1 METATVEKEAPKVS
15 TNLERNIAYLNST
28 LGYGKSFDIVLRR
41 FNVAGKEIAIYFVN
55 GFVKDE
61 VMALIL
67 RNLDE
72 LKRGE
77 VSPNSLKKLFNEHI
91 NHIQAEVVDDLEKV
105 IDQVLSGPLALL
117 IEGEEQALI
126 IDLRVYPSR
135 APQEPDL
142 EKVVR
147 GPRDGFVET
156 VLINTLLIRRRLRD
170 PRLRNEIMQVGT
182 RSKTD
187 VCISYIEDIANPELV
202 KRVKEKLQKVKIDGI
217 PMAEKAIEELIEP
230 GKYGHLFPKVRFT
243 ERPDVAVSH
252 LLEGRI
258 LVMVDTSPS
267 VIITPCTLWDHLQA
281 AEEYRQGPPVGVY
294 IRWVR
299 YIGIVISLFLLPLW
313 FLFAVQPE
321 LLPPAL
327 RFIGPNE
334 TGRVPLIVQF
344 LLAELAIDMIRLATI
359 HTPSPLATSTGIIA
373 AILIGDVAIS
383 VGLFNAEV
391 IMYTAIAAVASFM
404 IPSYEMSWA
413 VRIVRLFLLLTT
425 AAFRLPGLIIA
436 TLLVLA
442 YLVRTKSMG
451 IPYMW
456 PLIPFN
462 AKEML
467 AVLVRQPV
475 SVRNTRPAILRP
487 QDVMRQATPEPARK
501 PENGRKERE
510 K

>member
-1 METATVEKEAPKVS
+1 MGAAVEKEAPKVS
-15 TNLERNIAYLNST
+15 ANLERNIAYLNST

-41 FNVAGKEIAIYFVN
+41 FNVAGKDIAMYFVN
-55 GFVKDE
+55 GFIKDD

-67 RNLDE
+67 RNLDD
-72 LKRGE
+72 LKRVD
-77 VSPNSLKKLFNEHI
+77 VSPNSFKKLFNEHI
-91 NHIQAEVVDDLEKV
+91 NHIQVDQVDNLEKV

-117 IEGEEQALI
+117 IDGEEQALI
-126 IDLRVYPSR
+126 IDLRMYPSR

-156 VLINTLLIRRRLRD
+156 LVQNALLIRRRLRD
-170 PRLRNEIMQVGT
+170 PRLRNEVMQVGT

-187 VCISYIEDIANPELV
+187 IVVSYIEDIANPELV
-202 KRVKEKLQKVKIDGI
+202 KKVKENLQKVKIDGI
-217 PMAEKAIEELIEP
+217 PMAEKAIEELIQP
-230 GKYGHLFPKVRFT
+230 GKFGHLFPKVRFT

-252 LLEGRI
+252 LLEGRV

-267 VIITPCTLWDHLQA
+267 IIIAPCTLWDHLQA

-299 YIGIVISLFLLPLW
+299 YLGILAALFLLPLW
-313 FLFAVQPE
+313 FLFAIQPE

-327 RFIGPNE
+327 KFIGPNE
-334 TGRVPLIVQF
+334 PGKIPLIGQF
-344 LLAELAIDMIRLATI
+344 LMAELAIDMIRLATV

-391 IMYTAIAAVASFM
+391 VMYTAIAAVASFM

-413 VRIVRLFLLLTT
+413 VRIVRLFLLLAT
-425 AAFRLPGLIIA
+425 AALQLPGLIIA
-436 TLLVLA
+436 TLVVLA
-442 YLVRTKSMG
+442 YLVRTKSLG
-451 IPYMW
+451 VPYMW

-467 AVLVRQPV
+467 AVVVRTPV
-475 SVRNTRPAILRP
+475 SARNTRPAIFHPR
-487 QDVMRQATPEPARK
+487 DVMRQATPEPARK
-501 PENGRKERE
+501 RENGKKERE

>member
-1 METATVEKEAPKVS
+1 MGAAATVEKEAPKVS
-15 TNLERNIAYLNST
+15 TNLERNIAYLNSI

-41 FNVAGKEIAIYFVN
+41 FNVAGKEIAMYFVN
-55 GFVKDE
+55 GFVKDD

-72 LKRGE
+72 LKKVD
-77 VSPNSLKKLFNEHI
+77 VSPNSFKKLFNEHI
-91 NHIQAEVVDDLEKV
+91 NHIQVDQVDDLEKV

-117 IEGEEQALI
+117 IDGEEKALI

-135 APQEPDL
+135 SPQEPDL

-156 VLINTLLIRRRLRD
+156 IVMNILLIRRRLRD
-170 PRLRNEIMQVGT
+170 PRLRNEVMQVGT

-187 VCISYIEDIANPELV
+187 ICISYIDDIANPDLV
-202 KRVKEKLQKVKIDGI
+202 KQIKEKIQKVKIDGI
-217 PMAEKAIEELIEP
+217 PMAEKAIEEIIEP
-230 GKYGHLFPKVRFT
+230 GKYGNLFPKVRFT

-258 LVMVDTSPS
+258 LIMVDTSPS
-267 VIITPCTLWDHLQA
+267 IIISPCTLWDHLQA

-299 YIGIVISLFLLPLW
+299 YLGVLGALFLLPLW
-313 FLFAVQPE
+313 FLFAIQPE

-327 RFIGPNE
+327 KFIGPNE
-334 TGRVPLIVQF
+334 PGKIPLIGQF
-344 LLAELAIDMIRLATI
+344 ILAELAIDMIRLATV
-359 HTPSPLATSTGIIA
+359 HTPTPLATSTGIIA
-373 AILIGDVAIS
+373 AILVGDVAIT

-391 IMYTAIAAVASFM
+391 VMYTAIAAVASFM
-404 IPSYEMSWA
+404 IPSYEFSWA
-413 VRIVRLFLLLTT
+413 IRIVRLFLLLAT
-425 AAFRLPGLIIA
+425 AAFRLPGFILS
-436 TLLVLA
+436 TLFVFI
-442 YLVRTKSMG
+442 YLLRTKSMG
-451 IPYMW
+451 VPYLW

-467 AVLVRQPV
+467 NVIVRTPV
-475 SVRNTRPAILRP
+475 SVRNMRPAIFHPR
-487 QDVMRQATPEPARK
+487 DVVRQAMPEPARK
-501 PENGRKERE
+501 PENKQKNE
-510 K
+510 

>member
-1 METATVEKEAPKVS
+1 MAATVKEAPKVS
-15 TNLERNIAYLNST
+15 ANLERNIAYLNST

-41 FNVAGKEIAIYFVN
+41 FNVAGKEIAMYFVN
-55 GFVKDE
+55 GFVKDD

-72 LKRGE
+72 LKRSD
-77 VSPNSLKKLFNEHI
+77 VSPNSLQKLFNEHI
-91 NHIQAEVVDDLEKV
+91 NHIQVETVDNLEKV

-117 IEGEEQALI
+117 IDGEEQALI
-126 IDLRVYPSR
+126 IDLRIYPSR

-156 VLINTLLIRRRLRD
+156 ILMNTLLIRRRLRD
-170 PRLRNEIMQVGT
+170 PRLRNEVMQVGT

-187 VCISYIEDIANPELV
+187 IVISYIEDIANPELV
-202 KRVKEKLQKVKIDGI
+202 KKVKENLQKVKIDGI
-217 PMAEKAIEELIEP
+217 PMAEKAIEELIQP
-230 GKYGHLFPKVRFT
+230 GRFGHLFPKVRFT
-243 ERPDVAVSH
+243 ERPDVAVAH

-267 VIITPCTLWDHLQA
+267 MIITPCTIWDHLQA

-299 YIGIVISLFLLPLW
+299 YLGVLAALFLLPLW

-321 LLPPAL
+321 LLPPSL

-334 TGRVPLIVQF
+334 PGKIPLIGQF
-344 LLAELAIDMIRLATI
+344 VMAELAIDMIRLATV

-373 AILIGDVAIS
+373 ALLVGDVAIS

-391 IMYTAIAAVASFM
+391 VMYTAIAAVASFM

-413 VRIVRLFLLLTT
+413 IRIVRLFLLLAA
-425 AAFRLPGLIIA
+425 AAFKLPGLVIA
-436 TLLVLA
+436 ALLVLV
-442 YLVRTKSMG
+442 YLVRTKSLDV
-451 IPYMW
+451 PYMW

-467 AVLVRQPV
+467 AVLVRTPV
-475 SVRNTRPAILRP
+475 AVRNTRPAVFRP
-487 QDVMRQATPEPARK
+487 QDVIRQAAPAAARK
-501 PENGRKERE
+501 PEE
-510 K
+510 KPKDRTK

>member
-1 METATVEKEAPKVS
+1 MGAATVEKQAPKVS
-15 TNLERNIAYLNST
+15 PNLERNIAYLNSV

-41 FNVAGKEIAIYFVN
+41 FNVGGKEIAMYFVN

-72 LKRGE
+72 LKR
-77 VSPNSLKKLFNEHI
+77 VDVTPNSLNKLFNEHI
-91 NHIQAEVVDDLEKV
+91 NHIQVEPVDDLEKV

-117 IEGEEQALI
+117 IDGEERALI
-126 IDLRVYPSR
+126 IDLRQYPSR
-135 APQEPDL
+135 SPQEPDL

-156 VLINTLLIRRRLRD
+156 LLMNCLLIRRRLRD
-170 PRLRNEIMQVGT
+170 PRLRNEVMQVGT

-187 VCISYIEDIANPELV
+187 IVISYIEDVANPKLI
-202 KRVKEKLQKVKIDGI
+202 EKIKDNLQKVKIDGI
-217 PMAEKAIEELIEP
+217 PMAEKAMEELIEP
-230 GKYGHLFPKVRFT
+230 GRFGHLFPKVRFT
-243 ERPDVAVSH
+243 ERPDVAVAH
-252 LLEGRI
+252 LLEGRVLI
-258 LVMVDTSPS
+258 MVDTSPS
-267 VIITPCTLWDHLQA
+267 IIITPCTLWDHLQA

-299 YIGIVISLFLLPLW
+299 YLGVLAALFLLPVW
-313 FLFAVQPE
+313 FLFAIQPE
-321 LLPPAL
+321 LLPPSL

-334 TGRVPLIVQF
+334 PGRIPLIGQF
-344 LLAELAIDMIRLATI
+344 VLAELAIDMIRLATV

-373 AILIGDVAIS
+373 ALLVGDVAIT

-391 IMYTAIAAVASFM
+391 VMYTAIAAVASFM
-404 IPSYEMSWA
+404 IPSYELSWA
-413 VRIVRLFLLLTT
+413 VRLVRLFLLLAT

-436 TLLVLA
+436 TLLTLV
-442 YLVRTKSMG
+442 YLTFTKSMG
-451 IPYMW
+451 VPYMW

-467 AVLVRQPV
+467 NVLVRTPV
-475 SVRNTRPAILRP
+475 ALRNTRPAIFHP
-487 QDVMRQATPEPARK
+487 QDVVRQSVPEPARK
-501 PENGRKERE
+501 PEKE
-510 K
+510 KKK